1 MFLFLYGD
9 SSFLSRK
16 RLEKIKN
23 DFFIKN
29 TSNAN
34 SMVFDFDEK
43 ISFGELKTAIKAEG
57 LFSSKK
63 IVVVKNMI
71 KSSNKE
77 VQDELVD
84 YLQKNDISQ
93 DLTLVFWEEG
103 EPKKNNK
110 LFKEF
115 LKKFKIE
122 RFDKLSGRSLVNWA
136 AGEANKSGLEVEE
149 NILEKIVFFS
159 GDDMFKIKNE
169 IEKIINYSLGS
180 NNSNEDME
188 KLIKSKLESNIFETI
203 EAMSSKDKGKALKLF
218 KEQVENG
225 SDSFYI
231 LSMYIYQFRNLIKIG
246 SFYFDGVVDRDTI
259 VKETR
264 LHPFVVQKSL
274 GQLSGFTFKEI
285 KLIYKKLEEIDIGS
299 KSGKVNIEIE
309 IEKLIIN

>member
-136 AGEANKSGLEVEE
+136 AGEANKSGLEIEE
-149 NILEKIVFFS
+149 NISFAWARHSFATISILAGVRLELVSKQLTHTSLETTMLYFKGFEDDTYKQVSDKILDFS
-159 GDDMFKIKNE
+159 KK
-169 IEKIINYSLGS
+169 
-180 NNSNEDME
+180 
-188 KLIKSKLESNIFETI
+188 TV
-203 EAMSSKDKGKALKLF
+203 AH
-218 KEQVENG
+218 
-225 SDSFYI
+225 DS
-231 LSMYIYQFRNLIKIG
+231 
-246 SFYFDGVVDRDTI
+246 
-259 VKETR
+259 
-264 LHPFVVQKSL
+264 KSL
-274 GQLSGFTFKEI
+274 TKCVL
-285 KLIYKKLEEIDIGS
+285 
-299 KSGKVNIEIE
+299 
-309 IEKLIIN
+309 